1 MIFTNISNLCKG
13 KGVSIARLEKE
24 CGLGNATVRRW
35 DTSSPN
41 IDNLKR
47 VADYLGV
54 SIEHLMSNPT
64 AADSVTE
71 TQSDKTDGSGRKENV
86 R

>member
-1 MIFTNISNLCKG
+1 MIFTNISRLCKE
-13 KGVSIARLEKE
+13 KGVSVARLEKE

-41 IDNLKR
+41 TDNLKR

-54 SIEHLMSNPT
+54 SIECLMSEPIDANTVP
-64 AADSVTE
+64 E
-71 TQSDKTDGSGRKENV
+71 TPSDKTDT
-86 R
+86 

>member
-1 MIFTNISNLCKG
+1 MIFTNISSLCKA
-13 KGVSIARLEKE
+13 KGVSVARLEKD

-41 IDNLKR
+41 ADNLKR

-54 SIEHLMSNPT
+54 SIDRLMSDSIDAN
-64 AADSVTE
+64 SVTE
-71 TQSDKTDGSGRKENV
+71 TQSDKTDAEQ
-86 R
+86 

>member
-1 MIFTNISNLCKG
+1 MIFTNISSLCKA
-13 KGVSIARLEKE
+13 KGVSVARLEKE

-41 IDNLKR
+41 ADNLKR

-54 SIEHLMSNPT
+54 SIERLMSEPIDANNVPK
-64 AADSVTE
+64 
-71 TQSDKTDGSGRKENV
+71 TQSDNTDN
-86 R
+86 